1 MHARQMADAAESAAA
16 AVVPTVSRDVG
27 GGGAIMDG
35 ISTYQHVSG
44 SQILSALTSSFI
56 YKKVGRHDCDRM
68 WGWECLHT
76 SIWRKQSSIVV
87 GA

>member
-1 MHARQMADAAESAAA
+1 MHARQMADAAESAAAAAAAA

-27 GGGAIMDG
+27 GGGGATMDG

-76 SIWRKQSSIVV
+76 SI
-87 GA
+87 